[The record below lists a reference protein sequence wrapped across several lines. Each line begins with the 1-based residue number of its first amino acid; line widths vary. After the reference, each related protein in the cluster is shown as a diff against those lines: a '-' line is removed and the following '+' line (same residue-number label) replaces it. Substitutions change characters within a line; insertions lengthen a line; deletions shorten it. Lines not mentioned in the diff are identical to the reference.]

1 MNLERRSKKR
11 ISQTS
16 EHTINVRTTRES
28 RRRQA
33 RLIVRGGGFPAPARR
48 GFTIVELLVV
58 IGVIGILAA
67 LLMPA
72 VQQAREGARR
82 TQCRNNLKQ
91 LALGALNHESTHR
104 HLPGNG
110 WGYRWVGD
118 PDRGYADNQPG
129 GWAYNL
135 LAFLDQQPVREIGR
149 GQPAVAKRASLATL
163 IGTPMALFRCPSRPG
178 GALDP
183 AGEPDVNGPFN
194 AEYASAVAKTDYACS
209 EGDFVIRG
217 GPGPVDLAAA
227 RTHPWADTRRAT
239 GICFQRSKVRM
250 AEITDGTSNTYL
262 VGEKL
267 VSSGGY
273 GTKDDYGYDQSLF
286 SGADWDLNRWVLLT
300 PIRDNQWSD
309 PTSFGSAHF
318 NACHMA
324 FCDGSVRSVSFD
336 VDAETHRRL
345 GNRHDG
351 QPVDFP

>member
-1 MNLERRSKKR
+1 MMARTRFNERRVVDGR
-11 ISQTS
+11 
-16 EHTINVRTTRES
+16 
-28 RRRQA
+28 
-33 RLIVRGGGFPAPARR
+33 P

-58 IGVIGILAA
+58 IVVFGILVA

-91 LALGALNHESTHR
+91 LALGALNLESSHR
-104 HLPGNG
+104 HLPSNG

-118 PDRGYADNQPG
+118 PDRGQAENQPG

-135 LAFLDQQPVREIGR
+135 LPFLERHQIHDLGR
-149 GQPAVAKRASLATL
+149 GQPTADKRKSLATML
-163 IGTPMALFRCPSRPG
+163 GTPISLFRCPSRPG
-178 GALDP
+178 GPLDP

-194 AEYASAVAKTDYACS
+194 ADYASHVAKTDYACC

-217 GPGPVDLAAA
+217 GPGPIDLIAAQ
-227 RTHPWADTRRAT
+227 THPWADTRRAT

-262 VGEKL
+262 FGEKL
-267 VSSGGY
+267 VSVPGY
-273 GTKDDYGYDQSLF
+273 GTKEDYGYDQSLC

-300 PIRDNQWSD
+300 PIRDNETSD
-309 PTSFGSAHF
+309 PTSFGSVHA

-324 FCDGSVRSVSFD
+324 FCDGAVRSINYAID
-336 VDAETHRRL
+336 GETHRRL
-345 GNRHDG
+345 GNRGDG
-351 QPVDFP
+351 EHVEVP